1 MVRAE
6 PRPRRAI
13 SPSAHVLGGFETISV
28 EVIFRPGHLAVLR
41 RDGFVSLDGGSS
53 GGEILTKPLLLTGK
67 RLFLNLDASTAGRA
81 IVELVGEDGKPIPGF
96 TATVSGN
103 AVRLPV
109 RFKSGATLE
118 TLAGRTVRMKLGLR
132 DARLYAFWTE

>member
-1 MVRAE
+1 MIATRTDSPRDPSTLSAAERADLIDDGHS
-6 PRPRRAI
+6 AI
-13 SPSAHVLGGFETISV
+13 
-28 EVIFRPGHLAVLR
+28 HLAVLR

-53 GGEILTKPLLLTGK
+53 GGELLTKPLLLTGK

-81 IVELVGEDGKPIPGF
+81 MVELVGEDGKPIPGF